1 MAVFSGRNGQ
11 VFWDSTGA
19 GTTFTQIASLSNWKL
34 SSKTPKINV
43 TVFGATNM
51 QYVPG
56 MRDMDGSFAGF
67 WDSTETSYWDAT
79 TANTPGMLKLVP
91 DSTVALKYWKGKAYL
106 DASIDVPVEGAP
118 AITST
123 IIAAGPWSGP
133 TQTSMLTVEGASAA
147 EIADLEARL
156 AALRRAA

>member
-19 GTTFTQIASLSNWKL
+19 GTTYTQLVALNNWKL
-34 SSKTPKINV
+34 SFKTAKINV
-43 TVFGATNM
+43 TAFGATNM
-51 QYVPG
+51 VYVPG
-56 MRDMDGSFAGF
+56 MRDTDGSFAGF
-67 WDSTETSYWDAT
+67 WDSAELSYWDAT

-91 DSTVALKYWKGKAYL
+91 NSAENLKYFKGKAYL

-118 AITST
+118 AITSA

-133 TQTSMLTVEGASAA
+133 TQTS
-147 EIADLEARL
+147 
-156 AALRRAA
+156 